1 MHSIDDELPNLKRLV
16 QMLAAQFGRNTEIV
30 LHDLSKDYRHTIV
43 AIENSHVT
51 GRKVGDGGTN
61 LGLEV
66 LRNPPNTNGDI
77 YNYFN
82 KTTDGRML
90 RSSTLYFRNEEG
102 CVIGSLCINTDITRM
117 VEIRETLGEIAMIP
131 PDRNVEEVFANNVE
145 ELFEYFIKQ
154 SRIIVDKRASEMTKE
169 DRIEV
174 IRFLDSKG
182 FFLITRA
189 GDEACKFLGI
199 SKYTLYKYL
208 GLARG
213 SDAAA
218 PEDAPDT
225 SSGDTVGSGST
236 E

>member
-1 MHSIDDELPNLKRLV
+1 MHNINDEMNNLKRLV
-16 QMLAAQFGRNTEIV
+16 QMLAAQFGGNTEVV

-43 AIENSHVT
+43 AIENNQVT

-90 RSSTLYFRNEEG
+90 RSSTLYFRNGEG
-102 CVIGSLCINTDITRM
+102 RVIGSLCINTDITRM
-117 VEIRETLGEIAMIP
+117 VEMRETLGEIAMIP
-131 PDRNVEEVFANNVE
+131 PDRSVEEVFANNVE
-145 ELFEYFIKQ
+145 ELFEYFIRQ
-154 SRIIVDKRASEMTKE
+154 SRAIVDKPAAEMTKE

-189 GDEACKFLGI
+189 GDEACKFLAI

-208 GLARG
+208 AIARG
-213 SDAAA
+213 KSVSDTIP
-218 PEDAPDT
+218 PEEVP
-225 SSGDTVGSGST
+225 
-236 E
+236 